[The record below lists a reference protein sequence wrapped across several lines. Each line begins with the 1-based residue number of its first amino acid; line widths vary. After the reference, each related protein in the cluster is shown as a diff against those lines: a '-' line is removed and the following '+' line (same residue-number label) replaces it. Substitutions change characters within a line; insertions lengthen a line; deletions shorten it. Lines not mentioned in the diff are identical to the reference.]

1 MKGRGT
7 LVLQDRFR
15 RPPIAR
21 EGISLASNDAGRS
34 HQYLCALQGARSK
47 LDRQQLLAETRH
59 SFLTPETRLL
69 DNSIGREKLPL
80 FPD

>member
-1 MKGRGT
+1 MTGHST
-7 LVLQDRFR
+7 SVHLDRFH
-15 RPPIAR
+15 PPAIAR
-21 EGISLASNDAGRS
+21 QGISLASNDAGRS